1 MRVDPAAEARDP
13 VLNATPEHA
22 VRDDRV
28 LPQTRWLAAVI
39 VPVLVVAFVLL
50 YLFPDHTD
58 VHFAWTIRP
67 RMTPLIMGAGY
78 IAGAYFF
85 AHVLLTRRW
94 HTVHSGF
101 PPITAFTICMAIGT
115 FLHLD
120 RFHHGHISFY
130 TWVFLYVVTPILVP
144 LAWVRNRRTDPRTPA
159 PGEPVLPT
167 PLRWA
172 IGAIGAVQLA
182 IALTLMTRP
191 DLMIR
196 SWPWALT
203 PLTAQTMSGW
213 FALPGMVA
221 AMMASDPRWGAIRIV
236 AQSQLIG
243 LALILLA
250 IPRAWDSFD
259 RANPL
264 TPAFVGGMGGLFLG
278 LLALN
283 VAMEVRLLTRAREVA
298 PA

>member
-1 MRVDPAAEARDP
+1 MRVDPAAALHDSLQP
-13 VLNATPEHA
+13 VGAA
-22 VRDDRV
+22 VAARDDRV
-28 LPQTRWLAAVI
+28 LPETRWLAAVI

-50 YLFPDHTD
+50 YFFPDHTD
-58 VHFAWTIRP
+58 VHFAWTIHP

-85 AHVLLTRRW
+85 AHVLLARRW
-94 HTVHSGF
+94 HTVHLGF
-101 PPITAFTICMAIGT
+101 FPITAFTICMAIGT

-120 RFHHGHISFY
+120 RFHRGHISFY
-130 TWVFLYVVTPILVP
+130 TWVFLYVVTPVLVP
-144 LAWVRNRRTDPRTPA
+144 LVWFRNRRTDPLTPA
-159 PGEPVLPT
+159 PGDLLLPA

-172 IGAIGAVQLA
+172 VGLIGAAQLA
-182 IALTLMTRP
+182 IALTLMTQP

-196 SWPWALT
+196 NWPWALT

-221 AMMASDPRWGAIRIV
+221 VMMAADPRWSAIRIV

-250 IPRAWDSFD
+250 VPRAWSAFD
-259 RANPL
+259 QANPL
-264 TPAFVGGMGGLFLG
+264 TTLFVAGMTGLFVA

-283 VAMEVRLLTRAREVA
+283 LAMEARRRAGA

>member
-1 MRVDPAAEARDP
+1 MRVDSVAAPRVSMRP
-13 VLNATPEHA
+13 GSPEVA
-22 VRDDRV
+22 ARDDRV
-28 LPQTRWLAAVI
+28 LPETRWLAAAI
-39 VPVLVVAFVLL
+39 VPVLVAAFVLL

-58 VHFAWTIRP
+58 ATFAWMVCP
-67 RMTPLIMGAGY
+67 RMAPLIMGAGY

-85 AHVLLTRRW
+85 AHALLARRW
-94 HTVHSGF
+94 HTVHLGF
-101 PPITAFTICMAIGT
+101 LPITVFTICMAIGT

-120 RFHHGHISFY
+120 QFHHGHISFY
-130 TWVFLYVVTPILVP
+130 TWVFLYVVTPVLVP
-144 LAWVRNRRTDPRTPA
+144 LAWLRNRRTDPRTPA
-159 PGEPVLPT
+159 PGDPVLST
-167 PLRWA
+167 PVRWA
-172 IGAIGAVQLA
+172 AGALGAAQLA
-182 IALTLMTRP
+182 IALTLLTQP

-196 SWPWALT
+196 TWPWALT

-221 AMMASDPRWGAIRIV
+221 VMMAVDPRWSAIRIV

-264 TPAFVGGMGGLFLG
+264 TPAFIVGMGGLFLA

-283 VAMEVRLLTRAREVA
+283 VAMELRLHTLARAMA

>member
-1 MRVDPAAEARDP
+1 MRVNPGAAARDQS
-13 VLNATPEHA
+13 LAARGGTPG
-22 VRDDRV
+22 RDDRL
-28 LPQTRWLAAVI
+28 LPETRVLAAVI

-50 YLFPDHTD
+50 YLFPDDTATL
-58 VHFAWTIRP
+58 FAWTIRP

-85 AHVLLTRRW
+85 GQVLLARRW
-94 HTVHSGF
+94 HTVHLGF
-101 PPITAFTICMAIGT
+101 LPITAFTLCMVIAT

-120 RFHHGHISFY
+120 RFHPGHISFY
-130 TWVFLYVVTPILVP
+130 TWVALYVATPILVP
-144 LAWVRNRRTDPRTPA
+144 LIWLRNRRTDPQTPA
-159 PGEPVLPT
+159 PDDLVLAL
-167 PLRWA
+167 PLRWMVGLV
-172 IGAIGAVQLA
+172 GAAQLA
-182 IALTLMTRP
+182 IALTLLAQP

-196 SWPWALT
+196 YWSWMLT
-203 PLTAQTMSGW
+203 PLTAQTMSAW

-221 AMMASDPRWGAIRIV
+221 AMMAVDPRWSAIRII

-250 IPRAWDSFD
+250 IPRAWGSFNQ
-259 RANPL
+259 ANPL
-264 TPAFVGGMGGLFLG
+264 TPLFVAGMGGLFLA

-283 VAMEVRLLTRAREVA
+283 VAMEVRRRTVLRAAA